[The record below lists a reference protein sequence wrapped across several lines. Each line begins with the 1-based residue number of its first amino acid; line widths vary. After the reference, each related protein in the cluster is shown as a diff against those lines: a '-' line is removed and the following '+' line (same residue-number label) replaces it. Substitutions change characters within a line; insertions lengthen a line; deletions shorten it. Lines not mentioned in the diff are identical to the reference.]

1 MHTTL
6 AALAVVTV
14 GYILAHFVF
23 DKLRTRLGYAG
34 GAEYLLLGFL
44 LGPRVSGFLSE
55 EAVRD
60 LTPLVSLALGWLGL
74 SLGMYFRLP
83 TLALVESSYLGI
95 AFAEALGTFVVALG
109 VLFALFHYF
118 AGFPLETTL
127 VAASTLAAI
136 ATLSS
141 PAAIDAFSGNRE
153 RAAHPIFP
161 VLQLTARI
169 DGLVGVVGFGVALAI
184 FHQGDVA
191 PGVRPPTA
199 TEWAVINIAVGVAS
213 GVLFHL
219 FLGPRDQIAED
230 DGESRLFVAL
240 AAAIVIAS
248 GAAYYLNLSP
258 IYTNLIL
265 GFILANTGKA
275 HTAARELLA
284 GTERPVYLALLIF
297 AGAAWSSAEV
307 DLLYLAPAFVGLR
320 LVARLIGG
328 RVAGTLAAPAVLRS
342 PSMGRAL
349 LAQGGIGV
357 AIALNY
363 GQVYPAQH
371 ADVVLTAAILSVLL
385 FEVAAAAETSGFLAP
400 PKEKPEPEGETAQ
413 EPARGPDAALDEV
426 TAS

>member
-1 MHTTL
+1 MQTTL

-44 LGPRVSGFLSE
+44 LGPQVSGFLSE
-55 EAVRD
+55 SAVRD
-60 LTPLVSLALGWLGL
+60 LTPLVSLALGWMGL

-83 TLALVESSYLGI
+83 TLALVESSYLRI
-95 AFAEALGTFVVALG
+95 AFAEALGTFVVAFGLL
-109 VLFALFHYF
+109 VALFHVLG
-118 AGFPLETTL
+118 GFPIETAL
-127 VAASTLAAI
+127 IAASGLAAI

-153 RAAHPIFP
+153 RASHPLFP
-161 VLQLTARI
+161 VLQLTTRV
-169 DGLVGVVGFGVALAI
+169 DGLVGVVAFGVALAI
-184 FHQGDVA
+184 FHQGEVA
-191 PGVRPPTA
+191 PGVRPPTE

-219 FLGPRDQIAED
+219 FLGPKDQIAED
-230 DGESRLFVAL
+230 DGEARLFVAL

-258 IYTNLIL
+258 VYTNLIL
-265 GFILANTGKA
+265 GFILANTGKSHA
-275 HTAARELLA
+275 SARELLA

-297 AGAAWSSAEV
+297 AGAAWSSTDI
-307 DLLYLAPAFVGLR
+307 DLLYLAPAFVAIR
-320 LVARLIGG
+320 LLARYVGG
-328 RVAGTLAAPAVLRS
+328 RLAGTVAAPVELRS

-363 GQVYPAQH
+363 GQVYPGKQAE
-371 ADVVLTAAILSVLL
+371 VVLTAAILSVLL
-385 FEVAAAAETSGFLAP
+385 FEVAAAAETSAYLSPAREASGNGGGDGV
-400 PKEKPEPEGETAQ
+400 EPEDLAGAGGT
-413 EPARGPDAALDEV
+413 
-426 TAS
+426 T

>member
-1 MHTTL
+1 M
-6 AALAVVTV
+6 
-14 GYILAHFVF
+14 
-23 DKLRTRLGYAG
+23 
-34 GAEYLLLGFL
+34 
-44 LGPRVSGFLSE
+44 
-55 EAVRD
+55 
-60 LTPLVSLALGWLGL
+60 
-74 SLGMYFRLP
+74 
-83 TLALVESSYLGI
+83 
-95 AFAEALGTFVVALG
+95 
-109 VLFALFHYF
+109 
-118 AGFPLETTL
+118 
-127 VAASTLAAI
+127 
-136 ATLSS
+136 
-141 PAAIDAFSGNRE
+141 
-153 RAAHPIFP
+153 
-161 VLQLTARI
+161 LQLTARI
-169 DGLVGVVGFGVALAI
+169 DGLVGVVAFGVALAI

-297 AGAAWSSAEV
+297 AGAAWSSAHV

-320 LVARLIGG
+320 LLARLIGG
-328 RVAGTLAAPAVLRS
+328 RVAGTLAAPSALRS

-363 GQVYPAQH
+363 GQVYPDQH
-371 ADVVLTAAILSVLL
+371 HEVVLTAAILSVLL
-385 FEVAAAAETSGFLAP
+385 FEIAAAAETSIFLSPKAAP
-400 PKEKPEPEGETAQ
+400 EEEEGGADVEGR
-413 EPARGPDAALDEV
+413 PGPVIGEAA
-426 TAS
+426 AS